1 MALAKNIIA
10 VGSGKGGVGKSVVCA
25 NLAVGMAIAG
35 HDVVLVDADY
45 GASNLHAI
53 LGISNPKYGFKDF
66 FTHSETDPGSLLLDT
81 GISDLK
87 FLSGA
92 GDISGS
98 ANIGPEHIEKITSF
112 IKNLR
117 ADSIFLDLGPGINYN
132 VIDCFNIGSQNVVVT
147 IPEMPSVMNTFTFL
161 KAALFRRFHTALQDK
176 PELHRLFDHSYQ
188 PSADDEIHSVEQLKQ
203 TLSEIAPENLPT
215 VDAIIASFKPG
226 LVVNRVRRKKDLLL
240 GENLI
245 TLTKKYLGV
254 DLQYLG
260 YLVESDRV
268 RDSVEEMI
276 PFLIKN
282 PQSRPSENLQQILGT
297 LTHTDLHLVKK
308 DGMIFVSKQ
317 VRLSSSW
324 NS

>member
-1 MALAKNIIA
+1 MAKNIIA
-10 VGSGKGGVGKSVVCA
+10 VGGGKGGVGKSIICA
-25 NLAVGMAIAG
+25 NLAVGMAISG

-66 FTHSETDPGSLLLDT
+66 FAHSETDPESLLLDT
-81 GISDLK
+81 GITDLK

-98 ANIGPEHIEKITSF
+98 ANIGPAHIKKITSF
-112 IKNLR
+112 IKNLK
-117 ADSIFLDLGPGINYN
+117 ADSVFLDLGPGINYN
-132 VIDCFNIGSQNVVVT
+132 VVDYFNISDQGVVVS
-147 IPEMPSVMNTFTFL
+147 IPEMPSIMNTFSFL
-161 KAALFRRFHTALQDK
+161 KAALFRRFHKAFHDK
-176 PELHRLFDHSYQ
+176 PELHSLFDHSNQ
-188 PSADDEIHSVEQLKQ
+188 PEAEDEIHSVEQLQQK
-203 TLSEIAPENLPT
+203 LEEIAPDCLST
-215 VDAIIASFKPG
+215 MDSIISTFTPG
-226 LVVNRVRRKKDLLL
+226 FVINRVRRKKDLML
-240 GENLI
+240 GETLI
-245 TLTKKYLGV
+245 TLTKKYLDV
-254 DLQYLG
+254 NLKYLG
-260 YLVESDRV
+260 YLVESDRI

-282 PQSRPSENLQQILGT
+282 PQSRPSENLQQILGA

-324 NS
+324 NT